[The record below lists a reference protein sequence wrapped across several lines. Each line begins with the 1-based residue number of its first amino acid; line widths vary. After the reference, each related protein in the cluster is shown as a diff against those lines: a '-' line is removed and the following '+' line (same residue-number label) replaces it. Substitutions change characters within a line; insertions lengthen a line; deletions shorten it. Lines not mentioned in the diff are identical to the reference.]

1 MDTTTATTI
10 DTFRKACDGLAEAV
24 NRKLFEGS
32 RSFYWIGDEAG
43 GLCDFDDCDIIKPE
57 DMVRILESGMTYDE
71 YAAWRDANTDN
82 TQYINLASWLKGLRH
97 GMIDSQPREPL
108 AERISEE
115 ARAEADVAFVLGAET
130 AKREFLKSLWH
141 DASEE
146 PDFESKR
153 SLVCVYGETEDY
165 AEGEIHSGIGL
176 YDYIKQDWEY
186 HFHTRNGLK
195 DYKFDWKQYAKDRSI
210 LKWGYADELLVD
222 DWFSERG
229 DKR

>member
-1 MDTTTATTI
+1 MNTTTATTI

-57 DMVRILESGMTYDE
+57 DMVRILESGMTYDD

-108 AERISEE
+108 TERISEE
-115 ARAEADVAFVLGAET
+115 ARRAFV
-130 AKREFLKSLWH
+130 KSLWH
-141 DASEE
+141 DAEE
-146 PDFESKR
+146 EAVPDKSIVALHEHGDDIWI
-153 SLVCVYGETEDY
+153 L
-165 AEGEIHSGIGL
+165 SGL
-176 YDYIKQDWEY
+176 
-186 HFHTRNGLK
+186 R
-195 DYKFDWKQYAKDRSI
+195 DWKYYVEYYDIVRWAYLDDI
-210 LKWGYADELLVD
+210 LPEKG
-222 DWFSERG
+222 G
-229 DKR
+229 KQ